1 MFVIKT
7 RPKLVLLFSF
17 SSSFCGKNIYVY
29 KIKLTMN
36 IRRSYGKKHLPP
48 TKKKEKREREKKD
61 NNNNKKTRTKKQ
73 QQKNKKKTQQ
83 QQRNKEKTRKLQ
95 SNSALVVAEHNYRRL
110 DLRHNIVPGL
120 RKF

>member
-7 RPKLVLLFSF
+7 RPKLFLLFSF

-48 TKKKEKREREKKD
+48 TKKKKKERERKKD
-61 NNNNKKTRTKKQ
+61 NNNNKKTRKK
-73 QQKNKKKTQQ
+73 KEKRKKEKKTQQ
-83 QQRNKEKTRKLQ
+83 QTNKEKKNTQTAVKFR
-95 SNSALVVAEHNYRRL
+95 SCRR
-110 DLRHNIVPGL
+110 
-120 RKF
+120 